1 MTRFPFPFSLMHKR
15 TLTHQCCHKHRV
27 TYYNRHF
34 SPFQVSSC
42 PLSHLGAPT
51 LTLPAS
57 SLLPTSSLGTVW
69 HNSSKP
75 AAAPSFLPNY
85 PPLASSF
92 VPIPGKLTLCIQLLE
107 FIEMQEPLP
116 DNLVLAEC
124 LESLLARLALARTP
138 EQQKWGWGYLGV
150 LLSHI
155 Y

>member
-1 MTRFPFPFSLMHKR
+1 MLPQASCHLLQPSLLPFSSIQLS
-15 TLTHQCCHKHRV
+15 TV
-27 TYYNRHF
+27 
-34 SPFQVSSC
+34 
-42 PLSHLGAPT
+42 PLGTPT

-57 SLLPTSSLGTVW
+57 SLPPTSSLGTVW

-116 DNLVLAEC
+116 DNLVLAER
-124 LESLLARLALARTP
+124 LESLPAWLAPARTP
-138 EQQKWGWGYLGV
+138 EQQKWGWSYLGV
-150 LLSHI
+150 FLSHI

>member
-1 MTRFPFPFSLMHKR
+1 MQQRLLVHAYVHRENVTATVQGLNITRFPFPFSLMHKH
-15 TLTHQCCHKHRV
+15 TLTHQCRHKHHV

-34 SPFQVSSC
+34 SPFQVSS
-42 PLSHLGAPT
+42 
-51 LTLPAS
+51 S

-92 VPIPGKLTLCIQLLE
+92 VPIPRKLTLCIQLLE

-116 DNLVLAEC
+116 DNLVLAER
-124 LESLLARLALARTP
+124 LESLPARLAPARTS
-138 EQQKWGWGYLGV
+138 EQQK
-150 LLSHI
+150 
-155 Y
+155 